1 MGYLTAVVSEL
12 RSFTFKTVDGGRIK
26 GADMIDP
33 IWRGMVQ
40 WHSVTNVEFDR
51 AQTRKELTA
60 ALATKPQSAEL
71 IARFDALG
79 TGHQGARAGGMMKD
93 FKGKTAFI
101 TGGASGIGF
110 GMAHAFGRAGMNVV
124 IADIDLEVARKAAEM
139 LQRDQI
145 KAVAI
150 HCDVTLRSEVQR
162 AALDAV
168 AAFGKVHVVCNNA
181 GVAVGGPLGT
191 VGDRDWDWII
201 DVNLK
206 GVVYGVETFFPLI
219 KSHGEGGHFV
229 NTASMAGMVSPPNME
244 PYSATK
250 FAVVAMSEG
259 WAQQLAPLNIGM
271 SVLCP
276 GFVKTR
282 IHESGRARQSRYGDR
297 AARYAHRRSARGGSA
312 RWFWAAWIPTSWASA
327 CWRRSRPASS
337 TSSPIRR

>member
-1 MGYLTAVVSEL
+1 
-12 RSFTFKTVDGGRIK
+12 
-26 GADMIDP
+26 
-33 IWRGMVQ
+33 
-40 WHSVTNVEFDR
+40 
-51 AQTRKELTA
+51 
-60 ALATKPQSAEL
+60 
-71 IARFDALG
+71 
-79 TGHQGARAGGMMKD
+79 MKD

-124 IADIDLEVARKAAEM
+124 VADIDWDVARKAAEM
-139 LQRDQI
+139 LGKSQI
-145 KAVAI
+145 KAVPI

-168 AAFGKVHVVCNNA
+168 AAFGKIHVVCNNA

-206 GVVYGVETFFPLI
+206 GVVYGLETFLPLI

-229 NTASMAGMVSPPNME
+229 NTASMAGFVSPPGME
-244 PYSATK
+244 PYTATK

-259 WAQQLAPLNIGM
+259 WAPQLAALGIGM

-276 GFVKTR
+276 GFVRTR
-282 IHESGRARQSRYGDR
+282 IHESGRARQSRYGQR
-297 AARYAHRRSARGGSA
+297 AEDTRSDEARTEAAKMVLGGIDPDIVGERVVEAMRNDELYIFTHPEMKAAVEARFDAVRAGFKHAEESQA
-312 RWFWAAWIPTSWASA
+312 LRAVKK
-327 CWRRSRPASS
+327 
-337 TSSPIRR
+337 

>member
-1 MGYLTAVVSEL
+1 
-12 RSFTFKTVDGGRIK
+12 
-26 GADMIDP
+26 
-33 IWRGMVQ
+33 
-40 WHSVTNVEFDR
+40 
-51 AQTRKELTA
+51 
-60 ALATKPQSAEL
+60 
-71 IARFDALG
+71 
-79 TGHQGARAGGMMKD
+79 MKD

-110 GMAHAFGRAGMNVV
+110 GMAHAFGHAGMNVV

-139 LQRDQI
+139 LNKSQI

-168 AAFGKVHVVCNNA
+168 AAFGKIHVVCNNA

-191 VGDRDWDWII
+191 VGARDWDWII

-206 GVVYGVETFFPLI
+206 GVVYGVETFYPLI

-229 NTASMAGMVSPPNME
+229 NTASMAGMFSPANME

-259 WAQQLAPLNIGM
+259 WALQLAPQGIGM

-282 IHESGRARQSRYGDR
+282 IHESGRARQSRYGERAPDTRSDEDR
-297 AARYAHRRSARGGSA
+297 SEAAKMILSGMDPDVVGARVLEAMKAGELYIFTHPEMKSAIEGRFEAIRAGFRHAEESEA
-312 RWFWAAWIPTSWASA
+312 LKAANK
-327 CWRRSRPASS
+327 
-337 TSSPIRR
+337 